1 MPFTVLIYKSPL
13 TTTAHSLI
21 RKFYLINV
29 LPKESLPTA
38 DSQLASG
45 MALLCFACGSPS
57 PALPCFQKQDR
68 KTLSLW
74 HLGKYTKSGEEATY
88 NTSYEME
95 PIRQHFRIPS
105 IFYMRRKRMKPLR
118 LGEESCLLLLYSFC
132 HCLRKPAATR
142 KPEPIFQ
149 ALCITSSSALQH
161 PQ

>member
-1 MPFTVLIYKSPL
+1 MCFPRSLYPCWL
-13 TTTAHSLI
+13 TAG
-21 RKFYLINV
+21 FWNG
-29 LPKESLPTA
+29 P
-38 DSQLASG
+38 
-45 MALLCFACGSPS
+45 ALLRLWEPLPCP
-57 PALPCFQKQDR
+57 PLPCFQKQDR

-132 HCLRKPAATR
+132 HCLRKPAATG

-161 PQ
+161 PQWRSRKLFHKTLWQLQLCTLCS